1 MTTSKIKYDG
11 DTTWKS
17 GGSSFNDWVKYRKRN
32 GIVFICGSCSGDQI
46 VGDNWVT
53 ILILPEG
60 YRPTVDVPFAIHH
73 RGVNTGDGWGQARTD
88 GVVRLRNP
96 FTDMGYY
103 EFSVSFPA
111 L

>member
-1 MTTSKIKYDG
+1 MTSKIKYDG

-32 GIVFICGSCSGDQI
+32 GIVFICGNCAGEQI
-46 VGDNWVT
+46 VGDDWVT
-53 ILILPEG
+53 MLNLPEG
-60 YRPTVDVPFAIHH
+60 YRPTVDIPFTVHH
-73 RGVNTGDGWGQARTD
+73 RGTNAGDGYGEARTD
-88 GVVRLRNP
+88 GSVRLRNP
-96 FTDMGYY
+96 FTSMGYY